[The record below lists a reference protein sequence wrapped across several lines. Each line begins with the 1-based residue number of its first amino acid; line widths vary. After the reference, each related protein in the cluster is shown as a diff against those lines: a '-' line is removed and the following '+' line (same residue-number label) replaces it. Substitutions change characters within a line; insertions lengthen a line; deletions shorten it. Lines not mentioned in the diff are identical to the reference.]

1 MLYSV
6 QIMYRG
12 EKLASS
18 SVDSK
23 SENELY
29 LLLNLGAEGELA

>member
-6 QIMYRG
+6 QIIYRG
-12 EKLASS
+12 EKLASR
-18 SVDSK
+18 SVASK
-23 SENELY
+23 SEKELY